1 MDLAFRPATL
11 DDAPRIADL
20 RRAVADD
27 LTQRYGKGHWSF
39 AGTAKGALH
48 DIQTS
53 SIVVAENTTRMIA
66 TLRLATRKPWAT
78 DTKYFRDCGTP
89 LYLTTMAVDPG
100 MQRRGIGRRCI
111 DHARHIA
118 GEWPADAI
126 RLDAYD
132 APAGAGE
139 FYVKCGFREVGRVSF
154 KGNPLVYLEMSLSEI
169 S

>member
-1 MDLAFRPATL
+1 MDLAFRPATP
-11 DDAPRIADL
+11 DDASGIAGL

-27 LTQRYGKGHWSF
+27 LTRRYGKGHWSF
-39 AGTAKGALH
+39 AGTEKSVLH

-53 SIVVAENTTRMIA
+53 SVVVAENTTRMIA
-66 TLRLATRKPWAT
+66 TLRLASRKPWAI

-111 DHARHIA
+111 GHARQIA
-118 GEWPADAI
+118 GEWAANAI

-139 FYVKCGFREVGRVSF
+139 FYVKCGFREVGRVSYRE
-154 KGNPLVYLEMSLSEI
+154 NPLVYLELMLSE
-169 S
+169 ST

>member
-27 LTQRYGKGHWSF
+27 LTERYGKGHWSF
-39 AGTAKGALH
+39 AGTEKGVLH
-48 DIQTS
+48 DIKTS
-53 SIVVAENTTRMIA
+53 RIVVAENTTRMIA
-66 TLRLATRKPWAT
+66 TLRLATRKPWAI

-111 DHARHIA
+111 DHARYIA
-118 GEWPADAI
+118 EEWPADAI

-139 FYVKCGFREVGRVSF
+139 FYLKCGFREVGRVSF
-154 KGNPLVYLEMSLSEI
+154 KGNPLVYLEMSLSD
-169 S
+169 SS